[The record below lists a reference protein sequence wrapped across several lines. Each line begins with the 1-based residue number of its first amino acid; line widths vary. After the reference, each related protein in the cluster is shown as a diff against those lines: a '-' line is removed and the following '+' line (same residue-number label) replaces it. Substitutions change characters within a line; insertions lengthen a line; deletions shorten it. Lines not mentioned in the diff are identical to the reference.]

1 MDHAADTASTDG
13 PNGLERAISAE
24 HLVGQ
29 LVERLELLGEACDGQ
44 PSGLSTGF
52 SELDDLTSGL
62 HGGDLVIIAGKPS
75 VGKSSLALSIAK
87 HVALSEG
94 IPIVFFTLETDKAQV
109 FVRLTSL
116 GAGICLQALRRGR
129 LENDEWIRLGDFSGK
144 LEGSKFII
152 DDSPGLNVTE
162 LMSRARGHASVTG
175 RVGLIVVDYLQLM
188 TGVHEEADSRA
199 AEMGFISRS
208 LKKLARSLDCA
219 VIAISQVNRLGAR
232 ANNNPQLGDIRDSG
246 AIEEDADLVLFMCGG
261 APSERLNSGPSPIE
275 IIIGKQRN
283 GPVGKFKLWFDSA
296 QLKFRSASA

>member
-1 MDHAADTASTDG
+1 MDHAADTLSAKSSE
-13 PNGLERAISAE
+13 GLDRGVSAE
-24 HLVGQ
+24 HLVEQ
-29 LVERLELLGEACDGQ
+29 LVERLEVLGEAVDGH

-52 SELDDLTSGL
+52 PDLDGLTSGL

-75 VGKSSLALSIAK
+75 VGKSSLALYIAQ
-87 HVALSEG
+87 HIALTEG
-94 IPIVFFTLETDKAQV
+94 IPIVFFTLEMNKAQV

-116 GAGICLQALRRGR
+116 VAGISLQTLRRGR
-129 LENDEWIRLGDFSGK
+129 LENDEWIRLGDFSGR

-162 LMSRARGHASVTG
+162 LTARARGHASVTG

-232 ANNNPQLGDIRDSG
+232 ANNNLQLGDIRDSG

-261 APSERLNSGPSPIE
+261 APSERLNSGPSSIE

-296 QLKFRSASA
+296 QLKFRSVSV